1 MIMKMSAT
9 MERAKN
15 NIGNAGGLNL

>member
-1 MIMKMSAT
+1 MKMSAT